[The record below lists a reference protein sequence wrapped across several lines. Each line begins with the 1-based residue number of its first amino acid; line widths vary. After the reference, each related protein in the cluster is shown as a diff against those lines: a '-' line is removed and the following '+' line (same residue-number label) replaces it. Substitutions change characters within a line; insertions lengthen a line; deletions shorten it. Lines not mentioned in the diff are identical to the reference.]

1 MGDMLQSNP
10 NKITGQ
16 SDTENQEKSKTKG
29 QS

>member
-10 NKITGQ
+10 NKITDQ